1 MIRRSY
7 RRSGAATLFAIC
19 VANGACSAPTRP
31 SVYRMSDDVTGV
43 DAESVEPFDGGL
55 PDRDSPRDGGPTLA
69 GQPLTLLAD
78 MSVGMAEI
86 IEVSLRDDGL
96 MVACG
101 SRGGLVV
108 ADGRDPAAPRL
119 YPPMQT
125 GSGGSSHFRCT
136 HVALAGTTAY
146 VTFRADSTMP
156 SYLAAV
162 ELSDAPAVVATYPA
176 PAGQVFESALTIG
189 GRVVV
194 AMHRDGLGVFER
206 TGGSFAQRAALGGLT
221 NAHGLAL
228 AGTTLYVADGEGG
241 LATVDVSDPSAPR
254 LVGRV
259 ATGGIAQTVTVDAA
273 RHTAYVSAGSAGVV
287 VVDVTRPE
295 APTLAGRVAIG
306 GVVGQ
311 LAIEGGRL
319 YVAAWRDVR
328 VYSLDDPR
336 RPTLVGIV
344 RPTHADQTARVMGVA
359 ARDDLVVIADW
370 NHLQTWR
377 FRPGYA
383 APYLETS
390 PGTLALGRA
399 AVGDTVE
406 AFLVVENLGRA
417 TLAGLTA
424 QTVNPAFTV
433 TPATLDL
440 APGESRELRVS
451 YRATDPTPHRAL
463 LDLQSPDPDANSVT
477 VELLANAAFL
487 SAGDPAP
494 DETAQLTNGSQWRL
508 ADQRGHVVL
517 LSYFTSWCPVCG
529 LHMPDIEANVWQR
542 YRARGLVVVGID
554 PPLAAIRAPDAI
566 DDVAAF
572 ARHAGITFPLGVS
585 TTATYDTLRMGR
597 SDESAPFPVMLLVD
611 PAGRVSYVG
620 TTLNPAAL
628 SDAIERALAVTP

>member
-1 MIRRSY
+1 M
-7 RRSGAATLFAIC
+7 
-19 VANGACSAPTRP
+19 
-31 SVYRMSDDVTGV
+31 TGV
-43 DAESVEPFDGGL
+43 DAESAETFDGGL
-55 PDRDSPRDGGPTLA
+55 ADGGLADGGLADRDAPRDGGPSLV

-78 MSVGMAEI
+78 LPMGMAEI

-119 YPPMQT
+119 YPPTQP
-125 GSGGSSHFRCT
+125 GPGGSSHFRCT
-136 HVALAGTTAY
+136 HVTLAGTTAY

-162 ELSDAPAVVATYPA
+162 ELSEAPAVVATYPA
-176 PAGQVFESALTIG
+176 PAGQVFESALTVG

-194 AMHRDGLGVFER
+194 GLQPHGRGGCEP
-206 TGGSFAQRAALGGLT
+206 TGGAGAQRAPRRART
-221 NAHGLAL
+221 TTQGLAL

-241 LATVDVSDPSAPR
+241 LATVDVSDPGAPR

-295 APTLAGRVAIG
+295 APALAGRVAIG

-336 RPTLVGIV
+336 RPTLVGVV

-370 NHLQTWR
+370 NHLQAWR

-390 PGTLALGRA
+390 PGR
-399 AVGDTVE
+399 
-406 AFLVVENLGRA
+406 RS
-417 TLAGLTA
+417 
-424 QTVNPAFTV
+424 
-433 TPATLDL
+433 
-440 APGESRELRVS
+440 APR
-451 YRATDPTPHRAL
+451 
-463 LDLQSPDPDANSVT
+463 
-477 VELLANAAFL
+477 
-487 SAGDPAP
+487 
-494 DETAQLTNGSQWRL
+494 WRL
-508 ADQRGHVVL
+508 SSSSR
-517 LSYFTSWCPVCG
+517 TSGARPS
-529 LHMPDIEANVWQR
+529 
-542 YRARGLVVVGID
+542 RAS
-554 PPLAAIRAPDAI
+554 PPR
-566 DDVAAF
+566 
-572 ARHAGITFPLGVS
+572 
-585 TTATYDTLRMGR
+585 R
-597 SDESAPFPVMLLVD
+597 SIPRSP
-611 PAGRVSYVG
+611 
-620 TTLNPAAL
+620 
-628 SDAIERALAVTP
+628 